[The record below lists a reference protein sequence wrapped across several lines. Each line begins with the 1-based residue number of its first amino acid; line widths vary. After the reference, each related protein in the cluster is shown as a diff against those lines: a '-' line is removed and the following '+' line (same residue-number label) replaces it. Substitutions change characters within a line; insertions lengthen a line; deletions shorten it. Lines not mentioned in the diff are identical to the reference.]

1 MDKDDVIK
9 ELNTLIETSK
19 DGEYGFRTCAERV
32 QSADLRSVLNECAK
46 SCGQAATELQAAVAR
61 LGGKPEDSSTVSG
74 TMHRGWVRV
83 KGALS
88 GDTDLSM
95 LEECERGED
104 VAKARYRDALKA
116 DLPAEVAA
124 LVRRQAEGATRNH
137 DRIRALRDQLRA
149 TASLP

>member
-1 MDKDDVIK
+1 MDNDDVIE
-9 ELNTLIETSK
+9 ELNDLIETSK

-32 QSADLRSVLNECAK
+32 QSAELRSVLNDCAQ
-46 SCGQAATELQAAVAR
+46 SCRQAASELQAAVVR
-61 LGGKPEDSSTVSG
+61 LGGKPEEDSTVSG

-83 KGALS
+83 KGALG

-116 DLPAEVAA
+116 DLPNDIAE

-137 DRIRALRDQLRA
+137 DRLRALRDQLKA
-149 TASLP
+149 TAS